1 MWYYIAME
9 VGIVSTPSIDLD
21 AIFAAVLNFLIDAIP
36 VFGTIVAVVYDFLV
50 VISVPVSLML
60 VIGTVYAVQRTK
72 LIRAK
77 EEEIYT
83 PKVVPAYAEA
93 PEAKGDPALTERW
106 KNVMRHAESENQND
120 WRQAI
125 IEADIILGEIL
136 DKMGYQGESIGEK
149 LKRVEKADFTT
160 LDFAWEA
167 HKVRNVIAHEGSN
180 FVLSQHEAKRVIGMY
195 RKVFEEF
202 FYI

>member
-1 MWYYIAME
+1 MD
-9 VGIVSTPSIDLD
+9 VDIVSTPSIDLD
-21 AIFAAVLNFLIDAIP
+21 LLFAKILTFTIDAIP
-36 VFGTIVAVVYDFLV
+36 VFGTIVAIAYDFV
-50 VISVPVSLML
+50 VIIAAPVSLL
-60 VIGTVYAVQRTK
+60 LIIGTVYATQRTK
-72 LIRAK
+72 YIRTK
-77 EEEIYT
+77 ENELYA
-83 PKVVPAYAEA
+83 PKVVPAYAEV

-106 KNVMRHAESENQND
+106 KNVMRHTESDNQND

-136 DKMGYQGESIGEK
+136 DKMGYRGESIGEK

-180 FVLSQHEAKRVIGMY
+180 FVLSQHEAKRIIGMY

>member
-1 MWYYIAME
+1 MD

-21 AIFAAVLNFLIDAIP
+21 LLFAKILTFVIDAIP
-36 VFGTIVAVVYDFLV
+36 VFGTIVAFAYDFV
-50 VISVPVSLML
+50 VIIAAPVSLL
-60 VIGTVYAVQRTK
+60 LIIGTVYAVQRTK
-72 LIRAK
+72 YIRTK
-77 EEEIYT
+77 EMELYA
-83 PKVVPAYAEA
+83 PKVVPAYAEVA
-93 PEAKGDPALTERW
+93 EAKGDPALTERW
-106 KNVMRHAESENQND
+106 KNVIRHAESENQND

-136 DKMGYQGESIGEK
+136 DKMGYRGESIGEK

-180 FVLSQHEAKRVIGMY
+180 FVLSQHEAKRIIGMY